1 MNKFIYFCLIQFIG
15 LVTSLTLYAV
25 QTHTLHEGKRIQAT
39 ICPNEM
45 NRISIQG
52 DRIAQVFGAEGKFT
66 HQVDEETG
74 QFFLKPLPA
83 QMEGNSYTPFSL
95 TLITESGITQDLTL
109 IPKEKTAATI
119 VLKSTSVVSGK
130 SINTSLFSLA
140 DLNRT
145 LPYQE
150 ALIEGLRALVNE
162 EGKGMQN
169 EDLLSTPPMRSN
181 TSGLTARFLWQVKGN
196 HSIGQVFEIINTNL
210 DSEPI
215 QEKQFFQTGDL
226 ALAVTKTTLMPQ
238 EKAILYVIR
247 RERV

>member
-1 MNKFIYFCLIQFIG
+1 MNKFIYFYLLQLIG
-15 LVTSLTLYAV
+15 LGTSLTLYAA

-74 QFFLKPLPA
+74 QFFLKPIPS

-95 TLITESGITQDLTL
+95 TLITESGLTQDLTL

-119 VLKSTSVVSGK
+119 VLKPTSIVSNKST
-130 SINTSLFSLA
+130 NTPFFSLT
-140 DLNRT
+140 DLNRA
-145 LPYQE
+145 LPHQE
-150 ALIEGLRALVNE
+150 ALIQGLRALVSGD
-162 EGKGMQN
+162 GKGMQD

-181 TSGLTARFLWQVKGN
+181 TSGLTARFLWQVKG
-196 HSIGQVFEIINTNL
+196 SYSLGQVFEIINTNL
-210 DSEPI
+210 DSETV

-247 RERV
+247 REGV